1 MDLNGFSEAACLWGA
16 IACMASSVTGFWCVA
31 CVNILMLLYCKFLKG
46 SQWSLYHV
54 RLIRTTQ
61 LSKVHEKSV
70 LRESDVLYLLCPS
83 IHVCIP
89 LLKEFHSV
97 FIFRS
102 FLSNPFLES
111 ESCSVMSNSLQPHGL
126 SSPWNSPD
134 QNTWVGSLSLL
145 QGIFPTQE
153 SNQGLP
159 HCRQILYQLSY
170 QGNPNPFFTTK
181 ICVYIDN

>member
-1 MDLNGFSEAACLWGA
+1 
-16 IACMASSVTGFWCVA
+16 MASSVTGFWCVA

-111 ESCSVMSNSLQPHGL
+111 ESCSVMSDSSWLHEL
-126 SSPWNSPD
+126 YSPWNSLS